1 MRVGS
6 RRSYEDE
13 NVIEIYRKRVFCA
26 DLEIGQEVSE
36 VFCVGRV
43 QRRMGRNGPFLT
55 LEFMDRSGRIPGVAW
70 DEVDAIAD
78 RLVEGGYARVGGRV
92 TDFRG
97 EPQIQVIEAVAA
109 PPGLDPSE
117 YLPAGPVTPERSV
130 EGIRRLTLAIAD
142 NDLRRLLLGFLD
154 DPGFMRRFGAAPA
167 AKLHHHAYVGGL
179 AEHTL
184 SVMDL
189 CAATAEHYGDL
200 DRDLL
205 LAGAFCHDLGKV
217 RELAVEPGFPYT
229 EEGQL
234 VGHIVLGYEM
244 VREKARQ
251 VGLPA
256 DRAVDLGHLVL
267 SHQGE
272 LEWGSPVEPRTL
284 EALVLHFIDNLDS
297 KVAAARPHLADVER
311 GRTAYVR
318 SLGRALFRRGIREPE
333 PPART
338 GGGPDRSEAPSL
350 FDPADGG
357 DDR

>member
-1 MRVGS
+1 M
-6 RRSYEDE
+6 
-13 NVIEIYRKRVFCA
+13 IEIYRKQVFCA

-55 LEFMDRSGRIPGVAW
+55 LEFVDRSGRIPGVAW
-70 DEVDAIAD
+70 DEVDVLAE
-78 RLVEGGYARVGGRV
+78 RLVEGGYAKVGGRV

-97 EPQIQVIEAVAA
+97 VPQIQVSEVAQA
-109 PPGLDPSE
+109 PAALEPSE
-117 YLPAGPVTPERSV
+117 YLPAGPVPPERSI
-130 EGIRRLTLAIAD
+130 EAIRGLARTIAD
-142 NDLRRLLLGFLD
+142 HGLRRLVTAFLD
-154 DPGFMRRFGAAPA
+154 DPGFVHRFGAAPA

-189 CAATAEHYGDL
+189 CAGAADHYPDL

-244 VREKARQ
+244 VRDRARET
-251 VGLPA
+251 GLPA
-256 DRAVDLGHLVL
+256 ERAVDLGHLVL

-284 EALVLHFIDNLDS
+284 EALVLHFVDNLDS
-297 KVAAARPHLADVER
+297 KVAAARPYLANTER

-318 SLGRALFRRGIREPE
+318 SLGRALFRRGAAIPKPADGEADE

-338 GGGPDRSEAPSL
+338 GGGPDGDSSPPSL
-350 FDPADGG
+350 FDVPGAG
-357 DDR
+357 DQS

>member
-1 MRVGS
+1 MI
-6 RRSYEDE
+6 D
-13 NVIEIYRKRVFCA
+13 IYRKRVFCA

-55 LEFMDRSGRIPGVAW
+55 LEFVDRSGRIPGVAW
-70 DEVDAIAD
+70 DEVDALAE

-97 EPQIQVIEAVAA
+97 EPQIQVVEAGQA
-109 PPGLDPSE
+109 PAELEPSE
-117 YLPAGPVTPERSV
+117 YLPAGPVPPERSL
-130 EGIRRLTLAIAD
+130 EGIRRLAGTIAD
-142 NDLRRLLLGFLD
+142 DGLRRLVLGFLD
-154 DPGFMRRFGAAPA
+154 DSVFAGRFGAAPA

-189 CAATAEHYGDL
+189 CAGAADHYGEL

-234 VGHIVLGYEM
+234 VGHIVLG
-244 VREKARQ
+244 
-251 VGLPA
+251 
-256 DRAVDLGHLVL
+256 
-267 SHQGE
+267 
-272 LEWGSPVEPRTL
+272 
-284 EALVLHFIDNLDS
+284 
-297 KVAAARPHLADVER
+297 
-311 GRTAYVR
+311 
-318 SLGRALFRRGIREPE
+318 
-333 PPART
+333 
-338 GGGPDRSEAPSL
+338 
-350 FDPADGG
+350 
-357 DDR
+357 